1 MQTFVNAVQNGT
13 ITFDMIKSV
22 TPSIPYTREQFTSA
36 FQTWVWQNRGLT
48 VDDWTTSD
56 VWNKVHP
63 TFHNYWY
70 NSNFATIYETGQPA
84 IITFAD
90 NVGYAVY
97 VWHTTVH
104 ADVVNAGAE
113 FIEWFK
119 QQPDLMGGVY
129 YTQEWAQAVATDPE
143 LAQFAAEMYVQL
155 SAEIAGHLE
164 DINASIEDLWAHI
177 AYEMS
182 FVPWMSLD
190 MESLSQVDWQHDI
203 NWAAIWSASQDAN
216 MEVSE
221 SLAEICEDLAPVIQ
235 SPEFAEVWQSL
246 LLAPEIQTALTTS
259 GQIWHDFEESGGEEW
274 LALGLY
280 YSAMNVPE
288 VAQVV

>member
-1 MQTFVNAVQNGT
+1 
-13 ITFDMIKSV
+13 
-22 TPSIPYTREQFTSA
+22 
-36 FQTWVWQNRGLT
+36 
-48 VDDWTTSD
+48 
-56 VWNKVHP
+56 
-63 TFHNYWY
+63 
-70 NSNFATIYETGQPA
+70 
-84 IITFAD
+84 
-90 NVGYAVY
+90 
-97 VWHTTVH
+97 
-104 ADVVNAGAE
+104 
-113 FIEWFK
+113 
-119 QQPDLMGGVY
+119 
-129 YTQEWAQAVATDPE
+129 
-143 LAQFAAEMYVQL
+143 MYVQL

-246 LLAPEIQTALTTS
+246 LLAPEMQTALLAGS
-259 GQIWHDFEESGGEEW
+259 KMLYDFE
-274 LALGLY
+274 
-280 YSAMNVPE
+280 
-288 VAQVV
+288 